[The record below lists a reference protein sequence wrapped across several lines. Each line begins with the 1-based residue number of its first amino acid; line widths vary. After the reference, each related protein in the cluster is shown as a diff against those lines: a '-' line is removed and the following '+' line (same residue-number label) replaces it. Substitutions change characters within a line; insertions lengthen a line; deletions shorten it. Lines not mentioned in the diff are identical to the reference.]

1 MSPKIG
7 DGEKLIRSANLYVKQ
22 AEYNFDLY
30 RKNLEYV
37 SKIEKESTD
46 KGYATVEEY
55 LPKRT
60 IRGSLHAWLMA
71 KGYTDKFLKEYDL
84 EKGPEDE
91 SRLEQIS
98 RSSRSSRRS
107 RSSSSRSRS
116 GSNQSARSWPGIVH
130 RRRLRLKSRRT

>member
-1 MSPKIG
+1 MSPKLG
-7 DGEKLIRSANLYVKQ
+7 DGEKLIRLANASVKQ
-22 AEYNFDLY
+22 AEYNFNLY
-30 RKNLEYV
+30 RKKLEYV
-37 SKIEKESTD
+37 SKIEKESKD
-46 KGYATVEEY
+46 NGYATVEEY

-71 KGYTDKFLKEYDL
+71 KGYTDKFRKEYDL

-98 RSSRSSRRS
+98 RSSRSSRS

-116 GSNQSARSWPGIVH
+116 NQSASSWPGIGSS
-130 RRRLRLKSRRT
+130 RRRLRLKSRRA

>member
-7 DGEKLIRSANLYVKQ
+7 DGEKLIHSANASVKQ
-22 AEYNFDLY
+22 AEYNFNLY
-30 RKNLEYV
+30 RKKLEYV
-37 SKIEKESTD
+37 SKIEKESKD
-46 KGYATVEEY
+46 NGYATVEEY

-71 KGYTDKFLKEYDL
+71 KGYTDKFRKEYERDP
-84 EKGPEDE
+84 KKRPEDE

-98 RSSRSSRRS
+98 RSSRSSRS
-107 RSSSSRSRS
+107 RSSSSRSGS
-116 GSNQSARSWPGIVH
+116 GGS